1 MPSPKSSSSNS
12 SPSPSATLLF
22 RTEVGSD
29 EVGDDVAEGTIPRPA
44 GVSGAVA
51 GRRHQIGDDV
61 EQRSVF
67 CIDAAVRWRHQ
78 IAGGPPVVAV
88 TSATDVTYGSYAER
102 GDQELAAPAFSPVH
116 RRQFS
121 TILKSLRRFAVRA
134 TCAC

>member
-29 EVGDDVAEGTIPRPA
+29 EVGDDVAEGTI
-44 GVSGAVA
+44 
-51 GRRHQIGDDV
+51 
-61 EQRSVF
+61 F
-67 CIDAAVRWRHQ
+67 CIDAAVRRRHQ

-88 TSATDVTYGSYAER
+88 ASATDVTYGSYAER

-116 RRQFS
+116 RCQFS
-121 TILKSLRRFAVRA
+121 TILKSLRRFA
-134 TCAC
+134 